1 MGHGRIA
8 RSNQRYPGARRRA
21 ARYGRT
27 AFGRRPHGVPL
38 HLIGGGNSRQKPGG
52 LITRGRVL
60 LLAGTGL
67 LAVLLVF
74 LVMTVI
80 TTIAGVTGTMAAYED
95 VNANLPDAGQISV
108 DTFQTTKILDRNGTL
123 LQEVDN
129 PEFGWRTFVALN
141 QISPT
146 FIDATVAAE
155 DATFWTNHGVEP
167 VAIARGAVIYATGA
181 GTSGGSTITQQLT
194 RSLYPEEVG
203 FDITLT
209 RKGREALAAYALAQ
223 RYSKND
229 ILTMYVNRIYY
240 GSRAY
245 GIEAAANTFF
255 NKRAMDLNLAEASLL
270 AGLPQAPSA
279 YDPSDEDKFGQ
290 AKIRQQ
296 YVLDQ
301 MVKYRYI
308 TRAEAK
314 AAFAAPLQIRD
325 SRSGTIQSA
334 PHFTEYVRSY
344 IVEKYGEDALYGGLE
359 ITTSI
364 DLEMQA
370 AAERIVAKNV
380 ADLAVYDRNNAAM
393 VVMAPWSGEVL
404 AMVGS
409 ADWNNAEIGGQVN
422 YATAQLQPGSSIKPI
437 VYATAFEKGWSPATR
452 VMDAPVKYETPFGVY
467 QPQNYT
473 GRYYGAVTIRTALAN
488 SLNVAAVKA
497 TEFVGTDAVVDMADK
512 MGIEH
517 SLKDKENYGVSIG
530 LGAAEVQLVE
540 HTNVYATLANNG
552 VNVPVHP
559 IREVK
564 DSQGNVLF
572 KLDAAQLKKDS
583 TRAMQ
588 PGYAYQITS
597 ILSDDKSRE
606 LVFGRGNLFAS
617 TQQTLGRPTA
627 AKSGTTENWKDLWTM
642 GYTSDVVIGAWVGKS
657 GGGDTSNLPKLDG
670 SQAAG
675 PLWRDMMVEV
685 HQNPTFAALL
695 KGPNGQAVPEDFA
708 KPGDI
713 YQGEVCGPTG
723 NQPGRGPTAKE
734 LLVRNAGP
742 TQPCGTLND
751 FEKGQLDE
759 ALATTRGGNTQWA
772 SGAVNSIRNYEVAVR
787 GGSFVSESQPTQTPG
802 GSGQDSGG
810 TGQTPGGLIPREGE
824 SEQTTE
830 PPVDTTTE
838 TDTEQL
844 IEPID

>member
-8 RSNQRYPGARRRA
+8 RTSQRYPSARRRA

-27 AFGRRPHGVPL
+27 PFGRRANGAPL
-38 HLIGGGNSRQKPGG
+38 HVIGGGISRQKTGG
-52 LITRGRVL
+52 LITRGRLL
-60 LLAGTGL
+60 LLAGTSL

-80 TTIAGVTGTMAAYED
+80 TTVAGVSGTMAAYEE
-95 VNANLPDAGQISV
+95 VNANLPDAGKISV
-108 DTFQTTKILDRNGTL
+108 DTFQTTKIYDRNGVL

-129 PEFGWRTFVALN
+129 PEYGWRTFVPLD
-141 QISPT
+141 QISQS

-167 VAIARGAVIYATGA
+167 VAIVRGAVIYATGA

-203 FDITLT
+203 FDVTLT

-245 GIEAAANTFF
+245 GIEAAAQTFF
-255 NKRAMDLNLAEASLL
+255 NKHAKDLTLAESSLL

-279 YDPSDEDKFGQ
+279 YDPADDEKFGQ
-290 AKIRQQ
+290 AKIRQE

-314 AAFAAPLQIRD
+314 AAFAEPLQIRD
-325 SRSGTIQSA
+325 SRSGMIQSA
-334 PHFTEYVRSY
+334 PHFTEYVRSH

-370 AAERIVAKNV
+370 AAERLVAKNV

-393 VVMAPWSGEVL
+393 VVMVPWSGEVL

-422 YATAQLQPGSSIKPI
+422 YATAQLQPGSSIKPV
-437 VYATAFEKGWSPATR
+437 VYAAAFEKGWNPATR
-452 VMDAPVKYETPFGVY
+452 VMDAPVKYDTPFGAY
-467 QPQNYT
+467 EPQNYT
-473 GRYYGAVTIRTALAN
+473 GRFYGAVPVRTALAN

-497 TEFVGTDAVVDMADK
+497 TEFVGTDAVVDMADR

-517 SLKDKENYGVSIG
+517 SLKDKSQYGVSIG
-530 LGAAEVQLVE
+530 LGAAEVQLLE
-540 HTNVYATLANNG
+540 HTNVYATFANNG

-572 KLDAAQLKKDS
+572 KLDRGQLKKDS

-588 PGYAYQITS
+588 PGFAYQITS
-597 ILSDDKSRE
+597 ILSDDKARE

-685 HQNPTFAALL
+685 HRNPAFAALL
-695 KGPNGQAVPEDFA
+695 TGPDGQPVPEEFA
-708 KPGDI
+708 RPQDV
-713 YQGEVCGPTG
+713 YQGEVCTSTG
-723 NQPGRGPTAKE
+723 NQPGRGPSGRE
-734 LLVRNAGP
+734 ILVRNAGP
-742 TQPCGTLND
+742 TQACGTLND
-751 FEKGQLDE
+751 FEQRELDK
-759 ALATTRGGNTQWA
+759 ALASTRGGSGNTQWA
-772 SGAVNSIRNYEVAVR
+772 NGAVNSINNYAAAVR
-787 GGSFVSESQPTQTPG
+787 GGTFVSESDQTPG
-802 GSGQDSGG
+802 GDQSSGG
-810 TGQTPGGLIPREGE
+810 NQTPGGLIPRQGE
-824 SEQTTE
+824 PVEATE
-830 PPVDTTTE
+830 PPTDFTTE